1 MADFCRD
8 CSIAMFGRDFR
19 DHAQLMPAENYS
31 NVKGKE
37 AGALVLC
44 ECCGP
49 ICVDINGRRIDGQS
63 FHPECSCQEFTR
75 THSKVKAKE
84 NELE

>member
-19 DHAQLMPAENYS
+19 DFASLMKPEGYS
-31 NVKGKE
+31 NEPGKE

-49 ICVDINGRRIDGQS
+49 IIVDINGRRIDGQT
-63 FHPECSCQEFTR
+63 FHSECSCQEFTKS
-75 THSKVKAKE
+75 HKE
-84 NELE
+84 LTA